1 MTAARP
7 PSVEFGF
14 VQLGGA
20 KVGVAA
26 FDNQAKLNALTSA
39 MMADFTRGMGELA
52 KDDDLRAVVV
62 TGAGARAFSGG
73 VNIDEMAGIDG
84 PETARSF
91 ITGVHR
97 MCDCVRQVPA
107 PVIAKVRG
115 HCYGGALE
123 LIAACDLRIA
133 ASDARFGM
141 PEVRLGIPSVV
152 EAAMLP
158 LLIGWGRSRR
168 LLYTGETISADQAL
182 AWGLVEEVAAPERLD
197 AAVDACLETILACGP
212 LAIRRQKALMQAWE
226 RLPLAEGVAAGID
239 AFADSYRSDEPRA
252 MMAAFQAGRSARKS

>member
-14 VQLGGA
+14 MELGGA
-20 KVGVAA
+20 KIAVAA
-26 FDNQAKLNALTSA
+26 FENQAKLNSLTSA

-52 KDDDLRAVVV
+52 KDDDLRAVIV
-62 TGAGARAFSGG
+62 TGAGTRAFSGG
-73 VNIDEMAGIDG
+73 VNIDELAGIDG
-84 PETARSF
+84 PQTARSF
-91 ITGVHR
+91 ITDVHR
-97 MCDCVRQVPA
+97 MCDCVRQVPV

-158 LLIGWGRSRR
+158 LLIGWGRTRR
-168 LLYTGETISADQAL
+168 LLYTGQTILADQAL
-182 AWGLVEEVAAPERLD
+182 AWGLVEEVTAPERLD
-197 AAVDACLETILACGP
+197 AAVDACLEAILACGP
-212 LAIRRQKALMQAWE
+212 LAIRQQKTLMQAWE
-226 RLPLAEGVAAGID
+226 RLPLAEAVAAGVD
-239 AFADSYRSDEPRA
+239 AFAESYRSAEPKA
-252 MMAAFQAGRSARKS
+252 MMDAFLTARASRRG

>member
-7 PSVEFGF
+7 PRVEFGF
-14 VQLGGA
+14 LELGGA
-20 KVGVAA
+20 KIAVAA
-26 FDNQAKLNALTSA
+26 FDNQAKLNSLTSA
-39 MMADFTRGMGELA
+39 MMAAFADGMAELA
-52 KDDDLRAVVV
+52 MDADLRAVIV
-62 TGAGARAFSGG
+62 TGAGTRAFSGG
-73 VNIDEMAGIDG
+73 VNIDEMASLDG

-97 MCDCVRQVPA
+97 MCDSVRQVPV
-107 PVIAKVRG
+107 PVVAKVRG

-133 ASDARFGM
+133 ASDARLGM

-158 LLIGWGRSRR
+158 LLIGWGRTRR
-168 LLYTGETISADQAL
+168 LLYTGETIQADQAL
-182 AWGLVEEVAAPERLD
+182 ACGLVEEVAPPERLD
-197 AAVDACLETILACGP
+197 DAVNACLEAILACGP

-226 RLPLAEGVAAGID
+226 RLPLAQAVAVGID
-239 AFADSYRSDEPRA
+239 AFADSYRSAEPKQ
-252 MMAAFQAGRSARKS
+252 MMAAFRAARASRKD